1 MQLSSKMMLRLFP
14 YLFLGEESLLILKL
28 WKEVHTREKFTR
40 AQSNTKN
47 PTLKKLADPCLP
59 ILQDGRQTWTPK
71 SCWNRSPES
80 RPIVI
85 FHNPSTPIS
94 HFFLINL
101 FTYIGAFACCS
112 LTECPAKFTVHIIP
126 SRQSNTLTGLHT
138 KYIYSINSSGHMYY
152 LANSLT
158 LTLMTHTYIV

>member
-1 MQLSSKMMLRLFP
+1 MGMDSQDFHWIVNFSEDEIIFSK
-14 YLFLGEESLLILKL
+14 YIYA
-28 WKEVHTREKFTR
+28 T
-40 AQSNTKN
+40 
-47 PTLKKLADPCLP
+47 
-59 ILQDGRQTWTPK
+59 
-71 SCWNRSPES
+71 
-80 RPIVI
+80 
-85 FHNPSTPIS
+85 IS

-126 SRQSNTLTGLHT
+126 SRPSNTLTGLHT